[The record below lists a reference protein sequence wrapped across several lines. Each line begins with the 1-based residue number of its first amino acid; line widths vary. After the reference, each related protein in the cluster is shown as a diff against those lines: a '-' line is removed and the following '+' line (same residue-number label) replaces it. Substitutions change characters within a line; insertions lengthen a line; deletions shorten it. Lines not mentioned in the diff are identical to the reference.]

1 MDKSFPVFN
10 AEQKQHVPKP
20 RMSAFRKEISQAASE
35 SAVRKK
41 KREQKS
47 LLIAPVSEGV
57 NDPEFTRRADELR
70 QECWAERVKVKADTR
85 FGQRQILCHDRPI
98 NALPLKQ
105 GKTTQRSGKFN
116 HLPWTR
122 EQLSQ

>member
-1 MDKSFPVFN
+1 
-10 AEQKQHVPKP
+10 
-20 RMSAFRKEISQAASE
+20 MSAFPEGVSQAASK

-41 KREQKS
+41 NKEQKS
-47 LLIAPVSEGV
+47 LLIAPVNEGV
-57 NDPEFTRRADELR
+57 SDPEFTRRANELR

-105 GKTTQRSGKFN
+105 ANTDAKEWQVFVTCRGLGS
-116 HLPWTR
+116 
-122 EQLSQ
+122 S